1 MIYGIGTDIIEIDR
15 IKKSYEKNPKLLN
28 KLFSDREIQVLEK
41 KKFKPQSIAGMFCA
55 KEAIVKSVGTGL
67 RNFSIKDLEILRN
80 NLNKPV
86 VIMTGAFKEFCDEE
100 GIENIMVSISHSI
113 NYATATA
120 IAEKK

>member
-80 NLNKPV
+80 NLDKPV